1 LDGQAAVQDRVMG
14 ANGGSS
20 QASYDA
26 IVIGSGI
33 AGLTAASLLAHG
45 AWNVLLIEAGEA
57 PGGYGH
63 AFDRGGYRFDPAVH
77 MIPEAPYVRNLL
89 EYLGA
94 ADGVTLEPVDHL
106 YGATFPSFH
115 VDIPHEPGDRD
126 GFIDAHAQAFPQEA
140 DRLRELFD
148 VFERVF
154 LEATSMPFR
163 VLSADVDDM
172 ESRFPTLVRYRKATV
187 QEVLDE
193 YLTDDRLKAV
203 VGAPWSYLGL
213 PPSQLAFLLYAQMMN
228 VLIAGS
234 HYTVGGFQRVVD
246 SVVGAFE
253 RSGGELRVGSKVVQ
267 ILIEDGKARGVRLA
281 DDSEAF
287 APVVISG
294 ADGRHTLEKLVGLE
308 HLPRGIT
315 QKLRRLKP
323 SISAFLLFAG
333 TRLDLHSEGAAHENF
348 LFRHWSHDDTYSDI
362 LNGLPGGMSVN
373 VPTILDARLAP
384 PGEHAIIVRALAPYE
399 TEVPWPELKD
409 RYTELVLAECDARFP
424 GFSDALTFAE
434 PATPEA
440 LARFTGNDHGACYGW
455 ANSPL
460 QAGNRRLPHQPGVRG
475 LYLAGHWTQEGTG
488 CLRAML
494 SGITV
499 VQEVLA
505 SVRAPWTVPDFRPRA
520 MGGPMRENEQ
530 KKAIVRRFFEEVWNN
545 GRFEFIDEMYAEN
558 FTLHALWQNTALGG
572 SGETSG
578 KEAAKEVIKRWRDGF
593 PDVHISVEDQI
604 VEGDVVTSR
613 HVFSGTNESPFQ
625 GIPPTGRHGAIS
637 GITMTKVVDGKITDA
652 WTMWDVVSLMRQLG
666 VMPDPMDGER
676 NKAVVHRL
684 YEEVWNQN
692 NADAADELLANDF
705 EGRAAAEHPLAGP
718 ADVKALAAMWRAG
731 LSNLH
736 VEVEAAYAESD
747 RVVTRYRI
755 TGVHTGPLLGVAPT
769 GMEVSVAGMSIARL
783 AEGKIVS
790 DWGEMDLLGLL
801 QQIGAVPM
809 PGGAPPGAREEPSNG
824 GTPSS
829 AEETVR
835 S

>member
-1 LDGQAAVQDRVMG
+1 MMRT
-14 ANGGSS
+14 NGTSRP
-20 QASYDA
+20 SYDA
-26 IVIGSGI
+26 VVIGSGI

-45 AWNVLLIEAGEA
+45 AWKVLLVEAGDA

-63 AFDRGGYRFDPAVH
+63 AFDRDGYRFDPAVH

-89 EYLGA
+89 DYLGVG
-94 ADGVTLEPVDHL
+94 DEVTLAPVDHL
-106 YGATFPSFH
+106 YSATFPSLT
-115 VDIPHEPGDRD
+115 VDVPHQPGDWD
-126 GFIDAHAQAFPQEA
+126 GFIDAHAQAFPHEA
-140 DRLRELFD
+140 DRLRALVD
-148 VFERVF
+148 VFQRVF

-163 VLSADVDDM
+163 VLSSDVDDM

-193 YLTDDRLKAV
+193 YLTDDRLKAL

-213 PPSQLAFLLYAQMMN
+213 PPSRLAFLLYAQMMN
-228 VLIAGS
+228 VLVAGA
-234 HYTVGGFQRVVD
+234 HYTVGGFQGVVD
-246 SVVGAFE
+246 SMIGAFE
-253 RSGGELRVGSKVVQ
+253 RSGGELRVGSKVAQ
-267 ILIEDGKARGVRLA
+267 ILIDDGKAYGVRLA
-281 DDSEAF
+281 NDSEAL
-287 APVVISG
+287 ASVVISA
-294 ADGRHTLEKLVGLE
+294 ADGRHTLEELVGLE
-308 HLPRGIT
+308 HLPRAVT

-323 SISAFLLFAG
+323 SLSAFLLFAG
-333 TRLDLHSEGAAHENF
+333 TRLDLSSTGAAHENF
-348 LFRHWSHDDTYSDI
+348 LFRHWSHEDTYADI
-362 LNGLPGGMSVN
+362 TNGLPGGMSVN
-373 VPTILDARLAP
+373 VPTMLDPGLAP
-384 PGEHAIIVRALAPYE
+384 AGEHAVIVRALAPYD

-409 RYTELVLAECDARFP
+409 RYTELVLGECDARFP
-424 GFSDALTFAE
+424 GFSTSLTFAE
-434 PATPEA
+434 PATPHA
-440 LARFTGNDHGACYGW
+440 LARFTGNNSGACYGW
-455 ANSPL
+455 ENTPL
-460 QAGNRRLPHQPGVRG
+460 QAGSRRLPHQPGVAG

-505 SVRAPWTVPDFRPRA
+505 SVKAPWTVPDFRPRA

-625 GIPPTGRHGAIS
+625 GIPPTGRHGAVS

-652 WTMWDVVSLMRQLG
+652 WTMWDVVSLMRQMG
-666 VMPDPMDGER
+666 VMSDPLDGER

-692 NADAADELLANDF
+692 NADAADELLSNDF

-769 GMEVSVAGMSIARL
+769 GREVSVAGMSIARL